1 MDDKKLSQRQ
11 IQHLYWRSGFGLP
24 LNRLN
29 LQKWNLKE
37 ELDYLF
43 ANRNSFEK
51 VNAVSENNNEYLMP
65 GKMRKLT
72 SEERKEARKENRVR
86 EADVG
91 LVFFYS
97 MLEPKNAL
105 REKMS
110 LFWLNHF
117 ACRFSVVTV
126 CQSFLNTI
134 RKNAIGSFKDLLAET
149 IKHPGMLSYLNA
161 KQNRKEKPN
170 ENMARELMELFTL
183 GRGKY
188 TETDV
193 KEVARA
199 LTGWSFNKNLMFEFR
214 NEFHDQGE
222 KNIFEQTGNFNGDD
236 VLEMILKK
244 KECAYF
250 ITKKIC
256 REIIHENIEEE
267 IVQNFALSF
276 YTSGYDISK
285 LLREIYNSNTFWE
298 EKNIGTKIKS
308 PFELIAGIAQI
319 TGLKFMTLAPFVGL
333 QRMLGQELFRPPNV
347 AGWTGGKSWI
357 DNSTIISRTML
368 PHILFENYKAKIGGK
383 KQYDNLVID
392 PSEISLEKKD
402 KYAFDWSLLNK
413 SFINFGEDLLA
424 KKLLGYLIQSNNSF
438 LDVSLINQS
447 QNETNFIRSKVIQIM
462 SLPEYQLC

>member
-170 ENMARELMELFTL
+170 EIWRE
-183 GRGKY
+183 
-188 TETDV
+188 
-193 KEVARA
+193 
-199 LTGWSFNKNLMFEFR
+199 S
-214 NEFHDQGE
+214 
-222 KNIFEQTGNFNGDD
+222 
-236 VLEMILKK
+236 
-244 KECAYF
+244 
-250 ITKKIC
+250 
-256 REIIHENIEEE
+256 
-267 IVQNFALSF
+267 
-276 YTSGYDISK
+276 
-285 LLREIYNSNTFWE
+285 
-298 EKNIGTKIKS
+298 
-308 PFELIAGIAQI
+308 
-319 TGLKFMTLAPFVGL
+319 
-333 QRMLGQELFRPPNV
+333 
-347 AGWTGGKSWI
+347 
-357 DNSTIISRTML
+357 
-368 PHILFENYKAKIGGK
+368 
-383 KQYDNLVID
+383 
-392 PSEISLEKKD
+392 
-402 KYAFDWSLLNK
+402 
-413 SFINFGEDLLA
+413 
-424 KKLLGYLIQSNNSF
+424 
-438 LDVSLINQS
+438 
-447 QNETNFIRSKVIQIM
+447 
-462 SLPEYQLC
+462 